1 MQEIQE
7 VLLEISKSQK
17 ESDIKFEKQKIENE
31 KDFKKMRKEL
41 GWIGQSQEEVW
52 IDLFKRNMKWMLR
65 KRWISVDTVVT
76 KFKNAR
82 KLEDGTFLQWKY
94 DLMWINWKDIV
105 VVEVK
110 NKLRNEDINKFLNKQ
125 LPRFKTLFPQY
136 KNYNLYWWIWWLIVT
151 EEQEKQ
157 AERQWLFV
165 FTQWKEWNAMIM
177 NNKEFKAKIF

>member
-1 MQEIQE
+1 
-7 VLLEISKSQK
+7 
-17 ESDIKFEKQKIENE
+17 
-31 KDFKKMRKEL
+31 
-41 GWIGQSQEEVW
+41 
-52 IDLFKRNMKWMLR
+52 MKWMLR
-65 KRWISVDTVVT
+65 KRWIYIDNTST
-76 KFKNAR
+76 KFKNKIR
-82 KLEDGTFLQWKY
+82 LEDGTFLQWEY

-110 NKLRNEDINKFLNKQ
+110 NKLRNEDINKFLDKQ

-177 NNKEFKAKIF
+177 NDENFKAKIF